1 MSEKIK
7 KLTLDE
13 LTDVSGGFCYY
24 PLNEEEQAR
33 YHFLTEQCEQDDI
46 SAIDFNRNVANL
58 MAFCREMKGKYGPV
72 VDPGNLLG

>member
-13 LTDVSGGFCYY
+13 LTDVSGGFCYC

-33 YHFLTEQCEQDDI
+33 YLFLTEQCEEKNL
-46 SAIDFNRNVANL
+46 SAIEFNARVDNL
-58 MAFCREMKGKYGPV
+58 MAFCREMKAKYGPV